1 MDLRSKYE
9 IEKRKRIDAAQ
20 KKLDGIIEQ
29 GNLFNERIEA
39 DESDI
44 VDLEKKITEYETE
57 KSKLQ
62 SDLDSKKAELEKLPT
77 EIDVHMI
84 PEYRALAKQYDNL
97 NDVVLPNAVNA
108 TADVDT
114 LKAELSVQK
123 KTIQDDI
130 DAVKTELAKKQQI
143 EDAKD
148 RVSELR
154 EELKKVTSE
163 AAKCEKLD
171 FLLEKFEKAKMN
183 LLSERINQKF
193 KVVQWKLFHTQK
205 NGGIENV
212 CVCMVHGSPY
222 GENTTSTTERLM
234 AGLDILNTL
243 SEIYDVTAPIFIDN
257 AEAYNSF
264 NVPSTKAQMI
274 QLFVSEDEEI
284 KVVNE

>member
-20 KKLDGIIEQ
+20 KKLDGVVEQ
-29 GNLFNERIEA
+29 GNLFNQQIEKDKA
-39 DESDI
+39 DITE
-44 VDLEKKITEYETE
+44 LEKKSTEYESE

-62 SDLDSKKAELEKLPT
+62 GDLDSKKAELEKLPT
-77 EIDVHMI
+77 ETDVKMI
-84 PEYRALAKQYDNL
+84 PGYGALAKQYDNL

-123 KTIQDDI
+123 KSIQDEI

-154 EELKKVTSE
+154 EELKKATSE

-234 AGLDILNTL
+234 AGLDIVSTL
-243 SEIYDVTAPIFIDN
+243 QEIYDIKAPIWIDN
-257 AEAYNSF
+257 AEAYNDYNIPKLDS
-264 NVPSTKAQMI
+264 QMI
-274 QLFVSEDEEI
+274 LLNVSEDSEI
-284 KVVNE
+284 RVEG